1 MVKGRALLVG
11 ALLSSL
17 LLAGCGFSKDYF
29 VSGLGAQKPVVSQMF
44 RAVEDPANSAE
55 RRFVYIQEIVKALR
69 ARNELTKL
77 NLFLTDYVAKHK
89 KDDYN
94 AYYLYVVAE
103 DYLNAKA
110 VPFAIHY
117 FDRILEDYPD
127 LLVHGTSIHY
137 LSLSQLIKITQ
148 DPQQR
153 VAYYKEIIS
162 RFSNQIQ
169 KAPTYYNLGKTYA
182 ELGEWDLEI
191 QAYKNFLSLPNP
203 SVSSV
208 PGARSE
214 VSYTIDMYDFPKKS
228 WAMSDLNSL
237 VDAIRYAIYT
247 RNTRLLANYR
257 AKVGF
262 FARSWESESMPVDQE
277 FLNDFDVFMNP
288 QVRASATLDVD
299 SNSKEA
305 YLRTV
310 GWSYR
315 IETWYL
321 YFRKINFPEDPD
333 VQGKWEW
340 AGIYFGEK
348 PFSGAGGA

>member
-1 MVKGRALLVG
+1 MIYRRALLP
-11 ALLSSL
+11 ATLLTAF
-17 LLAGCGFSKDYF
+17 LLAGCSFSSSYF
-29 VSGLGAQKPVVSQMF
+29 VTGLGTQKAVVSQMF
-44 RAVEDPANSAE
+44 RGVADKANSPE

-69 ARNELTKL
+69 AKRETAKL
-77 NLFLTDYVAKHK
+77 NLFLSDYVAQHK
-89 KDDYN
+89 KDVYD

-103 DYLNAKA
+103 NYLNEKA

-117 FDRILEDYPD
+117 FDRILENYPD

-137 LSLSQLIKITQ
+137 LCLSQLIKIVK

-153 VAYYKEIIS
+153 VSYYKELIS
-162 RFSNQIQ
+162 RFGNKI
-169 KAPTYYNLGKTYA
+169 KKGPTYYYLGQTYT
-182 ELGEWDLEI
+182 ELGEWDLEM
-191 QAYKNFLSLPNP
+191 QAYKNFLGSPDP
-203 SVSSV
+203 SVPNV
-208 PGARSE
+208 PGARAQ
-214 VSYTIDMYDFPKKS
+214 VTYLIDMYDYPKKD
-228 WAMSDLNSL
+228 WAMSSLTKL

-247 RNTRLLANYR
+247 RNTRLLARYR

-288 QVRASATLDVD
+288 QVYASNTLDVD

-305 YLRTV
+305 YLRTG

-321 YFRKINFPEDPD
+321 YFRKINFPEDPN

-348 PFSGAGGA
+348 PFSGAGGS